1 MAIETI
7 GIALL
12 MSVIYVVLG
21 IAKSVGEEFDL
32 TKAGA
37 TVILGLLIGVVLYA
51 SGTPITEVN
60 VAGQMMIYGGAIYSF
75 ETLIKAIWRRVKKE

>member
-32 TKAGA
+32 
-37 TVILGLLIGVVLYA
+37 I
-51 SGTPITEVN
+51 
-60 VAGQMMIYGGAIYSF
+60 
-75 ETLIKAIWRRVKKE
+75 